1 MNKILSSIVVAISV
15 TAAPFAMA
23 NGDAVRGE
31 TLAATCGACHGAD
44 GNSVLATF
52 PKLAGLG
59 EKYIAKQLHDIKNGD
74 RIVVE
79 MTGLLTNLSDQDIA
93 DIAAFF
99 NSKTT
104 QLSGAKDIK
113 VKVNSGEEI
122 SALELGAKLYRGG
135 NAAAGIPACTGC
147 HSPRAQGNGPAGYPH
162 LSGQHSDYIAKQL
175 KDFRAGNRTNDGDAR
190 IMRSVTERMSDAEIT
205 ALANF
210 VAGLN

>member
-23 NGDAVRGE
+23 SGDAARGE
-31 TLAATCGACHGAD
+31 TLTAVCSACHGAD

-59 EKYIAKQLHDIKNGD
+59 EKYITKQLHDIKNGD
-74 RIVVE
+74 RAVVE

-93 DIAAFF
+93 DIAAYF

-135 NAAAGIPACTGC
+135 NAEVGIPACTGC
-147 HSPRAQGNGPAGYPH
+147 HSPRALGNGPAGYPR

-175 KDFRAGNRTNDGDAR
+175 KDFRAGNRTNDGDAK
-190 IMRSVTERMSDAEIT
+190 IMRSIAERMSDAEIT